1 MEEYYNT
8 KEFRKLLRRY
18 QKARRTGVSDY
29 FMASELGDIIQ
40 YYAVQ
45 GKNDKAM
52 EVSDFTLNLYPGAVE
67 PLAFKARYAL
77 SVEDDPDQAQA
88 YADLVEDKTDV
99 EYYYLV
105 AEILIHK
112 EEIGTMEN
120 YLRARYAEL
129 SKKDKDEFALDVA
142 QMMDDYRL
150 TELALS
156 WLDLVK
162 DRKHPD
168 YKSIKGKVLVFSG
181 LHDVDGEGE
190 RLLEELTNDEPYNVD
205 RWLDL
210 AQAQKSK
217 QHNKEC
223 VESCDYAIAIDPQ
236 NAKAIY
242 LKGGALVAMEHYEE
256 ALELF
261 KSNNDLLKKE
271 TDGLSSL
278 TVAICLTALGRDE
291 ESYQWLDDA
300 IWTCKDQLMFFM
312 AIYFCFAGTKYLP
325 RLYPQLK
332 RVFALLGKN
341 NKHYWSYMALMA
353 LEVDQMEDF
362 HHYLQQAI
370 KRNPDEAQ
378 LMLSSLFP
386 IGSDM
391 ADWPS
396 LTPQKPIIPQSPIM
410 DNFSFFQF
418 IIEHLN
424 YAWVWFLM
432 LLESTVIP
440 VPSEL
445 VVTPAAYF
453 AHAGK
458 DLNTWWVIVFATIG
472 ADCGATINYLA
483 GYYLGRPLI
492 YRFANSRLGRLCLL
506 TQEKVEKSERYFDN
520 HGMVATITG
529 RLIPGIRHLIS
540 IPAGLARMNYW
551 KFLLYTTIGA
561 GAWHAILALLGWYL
575 SMIIAP
581 NELEG
586 KIMEY
591 SHHIKF
597 VILALVAVA
606 VVWFVAKWLIGRAKK
621 SKA

>member
-8 KEFRKLLRRY
+8 KKFRKLLRRY

-210 AQAQKSK
+210 AQAQKAK

-362 HHYLQQAI
+362 RHYLQQAI

-396 LTPQKPIIPQSPIM
+396 LTPQKPIIPPK
-410 DNFSFFQF
+410 
-418 IIEHLN
+418 
-424 YAWVWFLM
+424 
-432 LLESTVIP
+432 P
-440 VPSEL
+440 
-445 VVTPAAYF
+445 
-453 AHAGK
+453 
-458 DLNTWWVIVFATIG
+458 
-472 ADCGATINYLA
+472 
-483 GYYLGRPLI
+483 
-492 YRFANSRLGRLCLL
+492 
-506 TQEKVEKSERYFDN
+506 N
-520 HGMVATITG
+520 HGQ
-529 RLIPGIRHLIS
+529 
-540 IPAGLARMNYW
+540 
-551 KFLLYTTIGA
+551 F
-561 GAWHAILALLGWYL
+561 
-575 SMIIAP
+575 
-581 NELEG
+581 
-586 KIMEY
+586 
-591 SHHIKF
+591 
-597 VILALVAVA
+597 
-606 VVWFVAKWLIGRAKK
+606 
-621 SKA
+621 

>member
-312 AIYFCFAGTKYLP
+312 AIYFCFAGTKYS
-325 RLYPQLK
+325 
-332 RVFALLGKN
+332 RV
-341 NKHYWSYMALMA
+341 LMTA
-353 LEVDQMEDF
+353 HM
-362 HHYLQQAI
+362 Y
-370 KRNPDEAQ
+370 
-378 LMLSSLFP
+378 
-386 IGSDM
+386 
-391 ADWPS
+391 
-396 LTPQKPIIPQSPIM
+396 
-410 DNFSFFQF
+410 
-418 IIEHLN
+418 
-424 YAWVWFLM
+424 
-432 LLESTVIP
+432 LLES
-440 VPSEL
+440 
-445 VVTPAAYF
+445 
-453 AHAGK
+453 
-458 DLNTWWVIVFATIG
+458 
-472 ADCGATINYLA
+472 
-483 GYYLGRPLI
+483 
-492 YRFANSRLGRLCLL
+492 
-506 TQEKVEKSERYFDN
+506 
-520 HGMVATITG
+520 
-529 RLIPGIRHLIS
+529 
-540 IPAGLARMNYW
+540 
-551 KFLLYTTIGA
+551 
-561 GAWHAILALLGWYL
+561 
-575 SMIIAP
+575 
-581 NELEG
+581 
-586 KIMEY
+586 
-591 SHHIKF
+591 
-597 VILALVAVA
+597 
-606 VVWFVAKWLIGRAKK
+606 
-621 SKA
+621 

>member
-190 RLLEELTNDEPYNVD
+190 RLLEELTN
-205 RWLDL
+205 
-210 AQAQKSK
+210 
-217 QHNKEC
+217 C
-223 VESCDYAIAIDPQ
+223 
-236 NAKAIY
+236 
-242 LKGGALVAMEHYEE
+242 
-256 ALELF
+256 
-261 KSNNDLLKKE
+261 
-271 TDGLSSL
+271 
-278 TVAICLTALGRDE
+278 
-291 ESYQWLDDA
+291 
-300 IWTCKDQLMFFM
+300 
-312 AIYFCFAGTKYLP
+312 
-325 RLYPQLK
+325 
-332 RVFALLGKN
+332 
-341 NKHYWSYMALMA
+341 
-353 LEVDQMEDF
+353 
-362 HHYLQQAI
+362 
-370 KRNPDEAQ
+370 
-378 LMLSSLFP
+378 
-386 IGSDM
+386 
-391 ADWPS
+391 
-396 LTPQKPIIPQSPIM
+396 
-410 DNFSFFQF
+410 
-418 IIEHLN
+418 
-424 YAWVWFLM
+424 
-432 LLESTVIP
+432 
-440 VPSEL
+440 
-445 VVTPAAYF
+445 
-453 AHAGK
+453 
-458 DLNTWWVIVFATIG
+458 
-472 ADCGATINYLA
+472 
-483 GYYLGRPLI
+483 
-492 YRFANSRLGRLCLL
+492 
-506 TQEKVEKSERYFDN
+506 
-520 HGMVATITG
+520 
-529 RLIPGIRHLIS
+529 
-540 IPAGLARMNYW
+540 
-551 KFLLYTTIGA
+551 LLYTSDA
-561 GAWHAILALLGWYL
+561 AD
-575 SMIIAP
+575 
-581 NELEG
+581 E
-586 KIMEY
+586 
-591 SHHIKF
+591 
-597 VILALVAVA
+597 
-606 VVWFVAKWLIGRAKK
+606 
-621 SKA
+621 

>member
-256 ALELF
+256 ALEALQEQQRPAQEGDRWSLVPDRGHLSHGSGSRRGVLPVARRCDLDVQGPIDVLHGNLLLF
-261 KSNNDLLKKE
+261 RRHE
-271 TDGLSSL
+271 VSSAPL
-278 TVAICLTALGRDE
+278 PAAQARLRP
-291 ESYQWLDDA
+291 
-300 IWTCKDQLMFFM
+300 
-312 AIYFCFAGTKYLP
+312 AG
-325 RLYPQLK
+325 Q
-332 RVFALLGKN
+332 
-341 NKHYWSYMALMA
+341 
-353 LEVDQMEDF
+353 E
-362 HHYLQQAI
+362 QQAL
-370 KRNPDEAQ
+370 PG
-378 LMLSSLFP
+378 P
-386 IGSDM
+386 T
-391 ADWPS
+391 WP
-396 LTPQKPIIPQSPIM
+396 
-410 DNFSFFQF
+410 
-418 IIEHLN
+418 
-424 YAWVWFLM
+424 
-432 LLESTVIP
+432 
-440 VPSEL
+440 
-445 VVTPAAYF
+445 
-453 AHAGK
+453 
-458 DLNTWWVIVFATIG
+458 
-472 ADCGATINYLA
+472 
-483 GYYLGRPLI
+483 
-492 YRFANSRLGRLCLL
+492 
-506 TQEKVEKSERYFDN
+506 
-520 HGMVATITG
+520 
-529 RLIPGIRHLIS
+529 
-540 IPAGLARMNYW
+540 
-551 KFLLYTTIGA
+551 
-561 GAWHAILALLGWYL
+561 
-575 SMIIAP
+575 
-581 NELEG
+581 
-586 KIMEY
+586 
-591 SHHIKF
+591 
-597 VILALVAVA
+597 
-606 VVWFVAKWLIGRAKK
+606 
-621 SKA
+621 